1 MMMRRTM
8 FWDFFFF
15 SHKAVSHK
23 ENEQLSVDLLIQNR
37 LQYSVTISPPL
48 SLMSARPVLPSF
60 SWFHTLW
67 PNIGADMSRNKKPR
81 IVSLQTIAS
90 TAVICVMLPRR
101 PAHILPIRTNT
112 VQMAAEVLALI
123 SSLIGRSLC
132 FSSGYLTC
140 RVAHR
145 LFAVTCTQIPT
156 PWSHTSSIQ
165 R

>member
-1 MMMRRTM
+1 M
-8 FWDFFFF
+8 
-15 SHKAVSHK
+15 
-23 ENEQLSVDLLIQNR
+23 DLLIQNR
-37 LQYSVTISPPL
+37 LQYFFTISPPL

-60 SWFHTLW
+60 SWFHTLR
-67 PNIGADMSRNKKPR
+67 PNIGADMSRNKKLR
-81 IVSLQTIAS
+81 IVSPQTIAS

-101 PAHILPIRTNT
+101 PARILPIRTNT

-145 LFAVTCTQIPT
+145 LFTVTCTTNTHTVITHKPT
-156 PWSHTSSIQ
+156 DTSNIQ